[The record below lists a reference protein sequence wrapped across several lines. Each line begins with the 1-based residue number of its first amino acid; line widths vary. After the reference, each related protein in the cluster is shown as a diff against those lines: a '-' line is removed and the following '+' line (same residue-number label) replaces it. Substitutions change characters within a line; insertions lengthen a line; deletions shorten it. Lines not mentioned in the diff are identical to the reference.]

1 MNTANNNYHHGNLSD
16 EILNSAYNFVS
27 ENGYA
32 AMSLRTIAENCDVS
46 ATAIYRH
53 YETKEHLLADVVVKG
68 FIEFNIFVEGNPETN
83 IFDKCDNYLRFAFE
97 NKNIYDL
104 LFSQSVVEF
113 LKFPKIL
120 EVADSAFQTLLESVK
135 EHDRSLNDLSA
146 SNKAIHIWS
155 FLHGIS
161 SISKKMDVALALPSS
176 EMPIPVRSVKRARD
190 NLRQFVEDLF

>member
-68 FIEFNIFVEGNPETN
+68 FIEFNIFVEGIPEAN

-120 EVADSAFQTLLESVK
+120 EVADSSFQTLLESVK
-135 EHDRSLNDLSA
+135 DHDRSLNDLSA

-161 SISKKMDVALALPSS
+161 SISKKMDVALSLPDS
-176 EMPIPVRSVKRARD
+176 EMPVPVRSVKRARS
-190 NLRQFVEDLF
+190 NLRQFIEDLF

>member
-68 FIEFNIFVEGNPETN
+68 FIEFNIFVEGNPEAK
-83 IFDKCDNYLRFAFE
+83 IFDKFDNYLRFAFE

-120 EVADSAFQTLLESVK
+120 EVADSSFQTLLESVK
-135 EHDRSLNDLSA
+135 DHDRSLNDLSA

>member
-68 FIEFNIFVEGNPETN
+68 FIEFNIFVEGKPEAN

-120 EVADSAFQTLLESVK
+120 EVADSSFQTLLESVK
-135 EHDRSLNDLSA
+135 DHDRSLNDLSA